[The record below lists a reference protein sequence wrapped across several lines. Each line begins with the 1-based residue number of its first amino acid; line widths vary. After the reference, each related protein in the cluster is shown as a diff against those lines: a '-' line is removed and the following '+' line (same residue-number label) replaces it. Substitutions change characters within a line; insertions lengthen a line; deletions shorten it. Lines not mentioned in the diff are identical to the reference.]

1 MQVDVRHRFAI
12 AVVALI
18 AAIAVTGPSSASLG
32 ANVIYG
38 TNGPDVIEGTPEVD
52 VIFAKSGDDT
62 ISNVG
67 DGDIVYASSGNDTI
81 SVVPQTVVNDVS
93 IDGNV
98 GNDTIFGGSAD
109 DSDVNLGSGHDVAYL
124 SGCGGRLRA
133 GSGNDLYFHGDWCA
147 PGTRTA
153 VEMGNGNDQAH
164 VKYLDSITLGNGH
177 DLLNSSFPGNA
188 HTGSGNDIVDIDLG
202 GFATLR
208 LGSGNDRVS
217 IANAGD
223 VTIFGSSGADH
234 IIVGHSGN
242 NVIKT
247 ESGNDR
253 IDVSDLNENN
263 RLDGGPGYDHARIS
277 DDHTSGTTCRRIER
291 VTDFDGNARSC
302 S

>member
-1 MQVDVRHRFAI
+1 MKVDVRHRFAI

-18 AAIAVTGPSSASLG
+18 AAIAVSGPSSASLG

-124 SGCGGRLRA
+124 SGCGGYAPDRA
-133 GSGNDLYFHGDWCA
+133 TTSISTATGVRPGHGPPSRW
-147 PGTRTA
+147 GT
-153 VEMGNGNDQAH
+153 
-164 VKYLDSITLGNGH
+164 
-177 DLLNSSFPGNA
+177 
-188 HTGSGNDIVDIDLG
+188 
-202 GFATLR
+202 ATTKR
-208 LGSGNDRVS
+208 
-217 IANAGD
+217 
-223 VTIFGSSGADH
+223 
-234 IIVGHSGN
+234 
-242 NVIKT
+242 
-247 ESGNDR
+247 
-253 IDVSDLNENN
+253 
-263 RLDGGPGYDHARIS
+263 
-277 DDHTSGTTCRRIER
+277 TSGTWTASPSGTDMTC
-291 VTDFDGNARSC
+291 
-302 S
+302 